1 MKTGCRVV
9 AGLMIAAVLVAPR
22 SGSAQVQT
30 LVIGEGGVDW
40 IDSIEE
46 TIGVDTTAAA
56 AGTIQPFELDPA
68 VNIASGPAT
77 ENGNLTNTFGEVW
90 GFRRGSAGLSG
101 TAPLEVTTDGSPF
114 IYGSRG
120 AGQIVDGDTLLPSD
134 PDPIAHYSIDLGFP
148 LPIRR
153 VSWFSP
159 PKGRTSSRQFS
170 GQLIKDLFPRQYVL
184 SASLNAA
191 EFLTT
196 PTSTNFVDVI
206 ENNPNQVDRVAN
218 VRFEPQFMRYVRA
231 RFPTRGFIAEMEFYG
246 EGFVP
251 GISYVSRLFDMG
263 EPVNFGRLHHEFERF
278 ETTGFGTEHV
288 LTPDAP
294 VALAVQTR
302 SGRDDTPLIHH
313 VVTELGTEW
322 IVDITEFNR
331 APAPAGGSTNA
342 PGQQGSVLDDV
353 DNWSFWSASQL
364 ESGEAIRAPDGR
376 QFFQVRAFM
385 TSQDVFSYGRLRSM
399 TVEFSPLLA
408 NPVFAEVA
416 LLDEP
421 TPEDGVVEVPL
432 GEPVTLTYDVRAE
445 FTSASQVGFDG
456 LRLNTPEPV
465 EFQRFEMGEPLAEV
479 QPDSMRVRDESFEL
493 YFPSNPVRQGTNV
506 PLRLTFATRVFN
518 FSTLFEGE
526 VFQIGGENLPQSIDG
541 GDATPLVSTDAL
553 QVFAP
558 VQRLEVLAGVDLGAR
573 VLTPNGDG
581 VHDELAV
588 SFALQGIEAASVDVS
603 IYDLG
608 GRLVR
613 RLVDGETR
621 SEGRNRDVW
630 DGMGDGGLVAPG
642 LYLARVSVDTDL
654 GVFEQTR
661 SLAVVY

>member
-1 MKTGCRVV
+1 MKTRYRSLSGV
-9 AGLMIAAVLVAPR
+9 MIAAASLAPQG
-22 SGSAQVQT
+22 GSAQVQT

-46 TIGVDTTAAA
+46 TIGVDTTAVA

-68 VNIASGPAT
+68 VNIASGPVT

-90 GFRRGSAGLSG
+90 GFRRASAGLTG
-101 TAPLEVTTDGSPF
+101 TAPAEVTTDGSPF

-120 AGQIVDGDTLLPSD
+120 AGQIVDGDTLLASD
-134 PDPIAHYSIDLGFP
+134 PDPIAHYTIDLGFP
-148 LPIRR
+148 LPISR

-159 PKGRTSSRQFS
+159 PSGRTTTREFS

-191 EFLTT
+191 EFLST

-206 ENNPNQVDRVAN
+206 ENNPNQVDRVAD
-218 VRFEPQFMRYVRA
+218 VRFEAQFMRYVRV

-251 GISYVSRLFDMG
+251 GIGYVSRLFDMG
-263 EPVNFGRLHHEFERF
+263 EPVNFGRLHYEFERV

-288 LTPDAP
+288 LTPDAD
-294 VALAVQTR
+294 VSLAVRTR

-322 IVDITEFNR
+322 IVDVTEFNR

-342 PGQQGSVLDDV
+342 PGQQGSVQDDLA
-353 DNWSFWSASQL
+353 NWSFWSASQL
-364 ESGEAIRAPDGR
+364 ESGEAIGAPDGR

-385 TSQDVFSYGRLRSM
+385 TSEEMFSYGRLRSI

-408 NPVFAEVA
+408 NPVVAEVA
-416 LLDEP
+416 LLNEP
-421 TPEDGVVEVPL
+421 SPQDGVVEVPL

-445 FTSASQVGFDG
+445 FSSASQVGFNG
-456 LRLNTPEPV
+456 LRLSTPEPV
-465 EFQRFEMGEPLAEV
+465 EFQRFEMGDPLVEV
-479 QPDSMRVRDESFEL
+479 PLDSMFVRDESLEI
-493 YFPSNPVRQGTNV
+493 YFPSNPVQQGANV
-506 PLRLTFATRVFN
+506 PLRLTFVTRVFN
-518 FSTLFEGE
+518 FSTIFEGE

-541 GDATPLVSTDAL
+541 GNASDAVSTNDL
-553 QVFAP
+553 IVIAP
-558 VQRLEVLAGVDLGAR
+558 LNRLEVLSELAMASS

-581 VHDELAV
+581 FNDGLRLSYSLHGVQSANVEVAIHDLSGRVVHRLADDV
-588 SFALQGIEAASVDVS
+588 LGAGRYTDTWDGTVDGTTVPPGT
-603 IYDLG
+603 Y
-608 GRLVR
+608 LVR
-613 RLVDGETR
+613 
-621 SEGRNRDVW
+621 
-630 DGMGDGGLVAPG
+630 VA
-642 LYLARVSVDTDL
+642 VDTDL
-654 GVFEQTR
+654 GTFEQTR
-661 SLAVVY
+661 VLAIAY

>member
-1 MKTGCRVV
+1 MKTRYRSL
-9 AGLMIAAVLVAPR
+9 AGVMIAAASLAPQG
-22 SGSAQVQT
+22 GSAQVQT

-46 TIGVDTTAAA
+46 TIGVDTTAVA

-68 VNIASGPAT
+68 VNIASGPVT

-90 GFRRGSAGLSG
+90 GFRRASAGLTG
-101 TAPLEVTTDGSPF
+101 TAPAEVTTDGSPF

-120 AGQIVDGDTLLPSD
+120 AGQIIDGDTLLASD
-134 PDPIAHYSIDLGFP
+134 PDPIAHYTIDLGFP
-148 LPIRR
+148 LPISR

-159 PKGRTSSRQFS
+159 PSGRTTTREFS

-191 EFLTT
+191 EFLST

-206 ENNPNQVDRVAN
+206 ENNPNQVDRVAD
-218 VRFEPQFMRYVRA
+218 VRFEAQFMRYVRV

-251 GISYVSRLFDMG
+251 GIGYVSRLFDMG
-263 EPVNFGRLHHEFERF
+263 EPVNFGRLHYEFERV

-288 LTPDAP
+288 LTPDAD
-294 VALAVQTR
+294 VSLAVRTR

-322 IVDITEFNR
+322 IVDVTEFNR

-342 PGQQGSVLDDV
+342 PGQQGSVQDDLA
-353 DNWSFWSASQL
+353 NWSFWSASQL
-364 ESGEAIRAPDGR
+364 ESGEAIGAPDGR

-385 TSQDVFSYGRLRSM
+385 TSEEMFSYGRLRSI

-408 NPVFAEVA
+408 NPVVAEVA
-416 LLDEP
+416 LLNEP
-421 TPEDGVVEVPL
+421 SPQDGVVEVPL

-445 FTSASQVGFDG
+445 FSSASQIGFNG
-456 LRLNTPEPV
+456 LRLSTPEPV
-465 EFQRFEMGEPLAEV
+465 EFQRFEMGDPLVEV
-479 QPDSMRVRDESFEL
+479 PLDSMFVRDESLEI
-493 YFPSNPVRQGTNV
+493 YFPSNPVQQGANV
-506 PLRLTFATRVFN
+506 PLRLTFVTRVFN
-518 FSTLFEGE
+518 FSTIFEGE

-541 GDATPLVSTDAL
+541 GNASDAVSTNDL
-553 QVFAP
+553 IVIAP
-558 VQRLEVLAGVDLGAR
+558 LNRLEVLSELAMASS

-581 VHDELAV
+581 FNDGLRLSYSLHGVQSANVEVAIHDLSGRVVHRLADDV
-588 SFALQGIEAASVDVS
+588 LGAGRYTDTWDGTVDGTTVPPGT
-603 IYDLG
+603 Y
-608 GRLVR
+608 LVR
-613 RLVDGETR
+613 
-621 SEGRNRDVW
+621 
-630 DGMGDGGLVAPG
+630 VA
-642 LYLARVSVDTDL
+642 VDTDL
-654 GVFEQTR
+654 GTFEQTR
-661 SLAVVY
+661 VLAIAY

>member
-541 GDATPLVSTDAL
+541 GDASDAVSTDGL
-553 QVFAP
+553 IVIAP
-558 VQRLEVLAGVDLGAR
+558 LNRLEVLSELVIPSS
-573 VLTPNGDG
+573 VVTPNGDG
-581 VHDELAV
+581 HNDD
-588 SFALQGIEAASVDVS
+588 LQLSYSLHGVQSAKVEAA
-603 IYDLG
+603 IHDLSG
-608 GRLVR
+608 RVVHRLVS
-613 RLVDGETR
+613 DTR
-621 SEGRNRDVW
+621 GEGRYTETW
-630 DGMGDGGLVAPG
+630 DSTAGGAMVAPG
-642 LYLARVSVDTDL
+642 TYLLRVAVDTDL
-654 GVFEQTR
+654 GTFEQTR
-661 SLAVVY
+661 VLAVAY

>member
-1 MKTGCRVV
+1 MKTRYRSL
-9 AGLMIAAVLVAPR
+9 AGVMIAAASLAPQG
-22 SGSAQVQT
+22 GSAQVQT

-46 TIGVDTTAAA
+46 TIGVDTTAVA

-68 VNIASGPAT
+68 VNIASGPVT

-90 GFRRGSAGLSG
+90 GFRRASAGLTG
-101 TAPLEVTTDGSPF
+101 TAPAEVTTDGSPF

-120 AGQIVDGDTLLPSD
+120 AGQIIDGDTLLASD
-134 PDPIAHYSIDLGFP
+134 PDPIAHYTIDLGFP
-148 LPIRR
+148 LPISR

-159 PKGRTSSRQFS
+159 PSGRTTTREFS

-191 EFLTT
+191 EFLST

-206 ENNPNQVDRVAN
+206 ENNPNQVDRVAD
-218 VRFEPQFMRYVRA
+218 VRFEAQFMRYVRV

-251 GISYVSRLFDMG
+251 GIGYVSRLFDMG
-263 EPVNFGRLHHEFERF
+263 EPVNFGRLHYEFERV

-288 LTPDAP
+288 LTPDAD
-294 VALAVQTR
+294 VSLAVRTR

-322 IVDITEFNR
+322 IVDVTEFNR

-342 PGQQGSVLDDV
+342 PGQQGSVQDDLA
-353 DNWSFWSASQL
+353 NWSFWSASQL
-364 ESGEAIRAPDGR
+364 ESGEAIGAPDGR

-385 TSQDVFSYGRLRSM
+385 TSEEMFSYGRLRSI

-408 NPVFAEVA
+408 NPVVAEVA

-421 TPEDGVVEVPL
+421 SPQDGVVEVPL

-445 FTSASQVGFDG
+445 FSSASQIGFNG
-456 LRLNTPEPV
+456 LRLSTPEPV
-465 EFQRFEMGEPLAEV
+465 EFQRFEMGDPLVEV
-479 QPDSMRVRDESFEL
+479 PLDSMFVRDESLEI
-493 YFPSNPVRQGTNV
+493 YFPSNPVQQGANV
-506 PLRLTFATRVFN
+506 PLRLTFVTRVFN
-518 FSTLFEGE
+518 FSTIFEGE

-541 GDATPLVSTDAL
+541 GNASDAVSTNDL
-553 QVFAP
+553 IVIAP
-558 VQRLEVLAGVDLGAR
+558 LNRLEVLSELAMASS

-581 VHDELAV
+581 FNDGLRLSYSLHGVQSANVEVAIHDLSGRVVHRLADDV
-588 SFALQGIEAASVDVS
+588 LGAGRYTDTWDGTVDGTTVPPGT
-603 IYDLG
+603 Y
-608 GRLVR
+608 LVR
-613 RLVDGETR
+613 
-621 SEGRNRDVW
+621 
-630 DGMGDGGLVAPG
+630 VA
-642 LYLARVSVDTDL
+642 VDTDL
-654 GVFEQTR
+654 GTFEQTR
-661 SLAVVY
+661 VLAIAY

>member
-1 MKTGCRVV
+1 MKTRYRSL
-9 AGLMIAAVLVAPR
+9 AGVMIAAASLAPQG
-22 SGSAQVQT
+22 GSAQVQT

-46 TIGVDTTAAA
+46 TIGVDTTAVA

-68 VNIASGPAT
+68 VNIASGPVT

-90 GFRRGSAGLSG
+90 GFRRASAGLTG
-101 TAPLEVTTDGSPF
+101 TAPAEVTTDGSPF

-120 AGQIVDGDTLLPSD
+120 AGQIVDGDTLLASD
-134 PDPIAHYSIDLGFP
+134 PDPIAHYTIDLGFP
-148 LPIRR
+148 LPISR

-159 PKGRTSSRQFS
+159 PSGRTTTREFS

-191 EFLTT
+191 EFLST

-206 ENNPNQVDRVAN
+206 ENNPNQVDRVAD
-218 VRFEPQFMRYVRA
+218 VRFEAQFMRYVRV

-251 GISYVSRLFDMG
+251 GIGYVSRLFDMG
-263 EPVNFGRLHHEFERF
+263 EPVNFGRLHYEFERV

-288 LTPDAP
+288 LTPDAD
-294 VALAVQTR
+294 VSLAVRTR

-322 IVDITEFNR
+322 IVDVTEFNR

-342 PGQQGSVLDDV
+342 PGQQGSVQDDLA
-353 DNWSFWSASQL
+353 NWSFWSASQL
-364 ESGEAIRAPDGR
+364 ESGEAIGAPDGR

-385 TSQDVFSYGRLRSM
+385 TSEEMFSYGRLRSI

-408 NPVFAEVA
+408 NPVVAEVA

-421 TPEDGVVEVPL
+421 SPQDGVVEVPL

-445 FTSASQVGFDG
+445 FSSASQVGFNG
-456 LRLNTPEPV
+456 LRLSTPEPA
-465 EFQRFEMGEPLAEV
+465 EFQRFEMGDPLVEV
-479 QPDSMRVRDESFEL
+479 PLDSMFVRDESLEI
-493 YFPSNPVRQGTNV
+493 YFPSNPVQQGANV
-506 PLRLTFATRVFN
+506 PLRLTFVTRVFN
-518 FSTLFEGE
+518 FSTIFEGE

-541 GDATPLVSTDAL
+541 GNASDAVSTNDL
-553 QVFAP
+553 IVIAP
-558 VQRLEVLAGVDLGAR
+558 LNRLEVLSELAMASS

-581 VHDELAV
+581 FNDGLRLSYSLHGVQSANVEVAIHDLSGRVVHRLADDV
-588 SFALQGIEAASVDVS
+588 LGAGRYTDTWDGTVDGTTVPPGT
-603 IYDLG
+603 Y
-608 GRLVR
+608 LVR
-613 RLVDGETR
+613 
-621 SEGRNRDVW
+621 
-630 DGMGDGGLVAPG
+630 VA
-642 LYLARVSVDTDL
+642 VDTDL
-654 GVFEQTR
+654 GTFEQTR
-661 SLAVVY
+661 VLAIAY

>member
-1 MKTGCRVV
+1 
-9 AGLMIAAVLVAPR
+9 MIAAASLAPQG
-22 SGSAQVQT
+22 GSAQVQT

-46 TIGVDTTAAA
+46 TIGVDTTAVA

-68 VNIASGPAT
+68 VNIASGPVT

-90 GFRRGSAGLSG
+90 GFRRASAGLTG
-101 TAPLEVTTDGSPF
+101 TAPAEVTTDGSPF

-120 AGQIVDGDTLLPSD
+120 AGQIVDGDTLLASD
-134 PDPIAHYSIDLGFP
+134 PDPIAHYTIDLGFP
-148 LPIRR
+148 LPISR

-159 PKGRTSSRQFS
+159 PSGRTTTREFS

-191 EFLTT
+191 EFLST

-206 ENNPNQVDRVAN
+206 ENNPNQVDRVAD
-218 VRFEPQFMRYVRA
+218 VRFEAQFMRYVRV

-251 GISYVSRLFDMG
+251 GIGYVSRLFDMG
-263 EPVNFGRLHHEFERF
+263 EPVNFGRLHYEFERV

-288 LTPDAP
+288 LTPDAD
-294 VALAVQTR
+294 VSLAVRTR

-322 IVDITEFNR
+322 IVDVTEFNR

-342 PGQQGSVLDDV
+342 PGQQGSVQDDLA
-353 DNWSFWSASQL
+353 NWSFWSASQL
-364 ESGEAIRAPDGR
+364 ESGEAIGAPDGR

-385 TSQDVFSYGRLRSM
+385 TSEEMFSYGRLRSI

-408 NPVFAEVA
+408 NPVVAEVA
-416 LLDEP
+416 LLDKP
-421 TPEDGVVEVPL
+421 SPQDGVVEVPL

-445 FTSASQVGFDG
+445 FSSASQVGFNG
-456 LRLNTPEPV
+456 LRLSTPEPA
-465 EFQRFEMGEPLAEV
+465 EFQRFEMGDPLVEV
-479 QPDSMRVRDESFEL
+479 PLDSMFVRDESLEI
-493 YFPSNPVRQGTNV
+493 YFPSNPVQQGANV
-506 PLRLTFATRVFN
+506 PLRLTFVTRVFN
-518 FSTLFEGE
+518 FSTIFEGE

-541 GDATPLVSTDAL
+541 GNASDAVSTNDL
-553 QVFAP
+553 IVIAP
-558 VQRLEVLAGVDLGAR
+558 LNRLEVLSELAMASS

-581 VHDELAV
+581 FNDGLRLSYSLHGVQSANVEVAIHDLSGRVVHRLADDV
-588 SFALQGIEAASVDVS
+588 LSAGRYTDTWDGTVDGTTVPPGT
-603 IYDLG
+603 Y
-608 GRLVR
+608 LVR
-613 RLVDGETR
+613 
-621 SEGRNRDVW
+621 
-630 DGMGDGGLVAPG
+630 VA
-642 LYLARVSVDTDL
+642 VDTDL
-654 GVFEQTR
+654 GTFEQTR
-661 SLAVVY
+661 VLAIAY

>member
-1 MKTGCRVV
+1 MKTRYRSL
-9 AGLMIAAVLVAPR
+9 AGVMIAAASLAPQG
-22 SGSAQVQT
+22 GSAQVQT

-46 TIGVDTTAAA
+46 TIGVDTTAVA

-68 VNIASGPAT
+68 VNIASGPVT
-77 ENGNLTNTFGEVW
+77 KNGNLTNTFGEIW
-90 GFRRGSAGLSG
+90 GFRRASAGLTG
-101 TAPLEVTTDGSPF
+101 TAPAEVTTDGSPF

-120 AGQIVDGDTLLPSD
+120 AGQIVDGDTLLASD
-134 PDPIAHYSIDLGFP
+134 PDPIAHYTIDLGFP
-148 LPIRR
+148 LPISR

-159 PKGRTSSRQFS
+159 PSGRTTTREFS

-191 EFLTT
+191 EFLST

-206 ENNPNQVDRVAN
+206 ENNPNQVDRVAD
-218 VRFEPQFMRYVRA
+218 VRFEAQFMRYVRV

-251 GISYVSRLFDMG
+251 GIGYVSRLFDMG
-263 EPVNFGRLHHEFERF
+263 EPVNFGRLHYEFERV

-288 LTPDAP
+288 LTPDAD
-294 VALAVQTR
+294 VSLAVRTR

-322 IVDITEFNR
+322 IVDVTEFNR

-342 PGQQGSVLDDV
+342 PGQQGSVQDDLA
-353 DNWSFWSASQL
+353 NWSFWSASQL
-364 ESGEAIRAPDGR
+364 ESGEAIGAPDGR

-385 TSQDVFSYGRLRSM
+385 TSEEMFSYGRLRSI

-408 NPVFAEVA
+408 NPVVAEVA

-421 TPEDGVVEVPL
+421 SPQDGVVEVPL

-445 FTSASQVGFDG
+445 FSSASQVGFNG
-456 LRLNTPEPV
+456 LRLSTPEPA
-465 EFQRFEMGEPLAEV
+465 EFQRFEMGDPLVEV
-479 QPDSMRVRDESFEL
+479 PLDSMFVRDESLEI
-493 YFPSNPVRQGTNV
+493 YFPSNPVQQGANV
-506 PLRLTFATRVFN
+506 PLRLTFVTRVFN
-518 FSTLFEGE
+518 FSTIFEGE

-541 GDATPLVSTDAL
+541 GNASDAVSTNDL
-553 QVFAP
+553 IVIAP
-558 VQRLEVLAGVDLGAR
+558 LNRLEVLSELAMASS

-581 VHDELAV
+581 FNDGLRLSYSLHGVQSANVEVAIHDLSGRVVHRLADDV
-588 SFALQGIEAASVDVS
+588 LGAGRYTDTWDGTVDGTTVPPGT
-603 IYDLG
+603 Y
-608 GRLVR
+608 LVR
-613 RLVDGETR
+613 
-621 SEGRNRDVW
+621 
-630 DGMGDGGLVAPG
+630 VA
-642 LYLARVSVDTDL
+642 VDTDL
-654 GVFEQTR
+654 GTFEQTR
-661 SLAVVY
+661 VLAIAY

>member
-1 MKTGCRVV
+1 MKTRYRSL
-9 AGLMIAAVLVAPR
+9 AGVMIAAASLAPQG
-22 SGSAQVQT
+22 GSAQVQT

-46 TIGVDTTAAA
+46 TIGVDTTAVA

-68 VNIASGPAT
+68 VNIASGPVT
-77 ENGNLTNTFGEVW
+77 KNGNLTNTFGEIW
-90 GFRRGSAGLSG
+90 GFRRASAGLTG
-101 TAPLEVTTDGSPF
+101 TAPAEVTTDGSPF

-120 AGQIVDGDTLLPSD
+120 AGQIVDGDTLLASD
-134 PDPIAHYSIDLGFP
+134 PDPIAHYTIDLGFP
-148 LPIRR
+148 LPISR

-159 PKGRTSSRQFS
+159 PSGRTTTREFS

-191 EFLTT
+191 EFLST

-206 ENNPNQVDRVAN
+206 ENNPNQVDRVAD
-218 VRFEPQFMRYVRA
+218 VRFEAQFMRYVRV

-251 GISYVSRLFDMG
+251 GIGYVSRLFDMG
-263 EPVNFGRLHHEFERF
+263 EPVNFGRLHYEFERV

-288 LTPDAP
+288 LTPDAD
-294 VALAVQTR
+294 VSLAVRTR

-322 IVDITEFNR
+322 IVDVTEFNR

-342 PGQQGSVLDDV
+342 PGQQGSVQDDLA
-353 DNWSFWSASQL
+353 NWSFWSASQL
-364 ESGEAIRAPDGR
+364 ESGEAIGAPDGR

-385 TSQDVFSYGRLRSM
+385 TSEEMFSYGRLRSI

-408 NPVFAEVA
+408 NPVVAEVA

-421 TPEDGVVEVPL
+421 SPQDGVVEVPL

-445 FTSASQVGFDG
+445 FSSASQVGFNG
-456 LRLNTPEPV
+456 LRLSTPEPA
-465 EFQRFEMGEPLAEV
+465 EFQRFEMGDPLVEV
-479 QPDSMRVRDESFEL
+479 PLDSMFVRDESLEI
-493 YFPSNPVRQGTNV
+493 YFPSNPVQQGANV
-506 PLRLTFATRVFN
+506 PLRLTFVTRVFN
-518 FSTLFEGE
+518 FSTIFEGE

-541 GDATPLVSTDAL
+541 GNASDAVSTNDL
-553 QVFAP
+553 IVIAP
-558 VQRLEVLAGVDLGAR
+558 LNRLEVLSELAMASS

-581 VHDELAV
+581 FNDGLRLSYSLHGVQSANVEVAIHDLSCRVVHRLAYDV
-588 SFALQGIEAASVDVS
+588 LGAGRYTDTWDGTVDGTTVPPGT
-603 IYDLG
+603 Y
-608 GRLVR
+608 LVR
-613 RLVDGETR
+613 
-621 SEGRNRDVW
+621 
-630 DGMGDGGLVAPG
+630 VA
-642 LYLARVSVDTDL
+642 VDTDL
-654 GVFEQTR
+654 GTFEQTR
-661 SLAVVY
+661 VLAIAY